1 MMVTILDKMPAQD
14 SQPTG
19 MAEAVLREIADH
31 LKSVADGGERQ
42 IVTLRGLPLSP
53 ADEDILRDTLGTGE
67 VQASLN
73 VFGRT
78 EITETAFAGVWW
90 VKELNADGETLSEHI
105 EIAQVPLIV
114 QAHTDDM
121 RAAAQ
126 RLAARDTSER
136 NEPEPPT
143 SSLNGAAGLCG
154 HGGEPS

>member
-1 MMVTILDKMPAQD
+1 
-14 SQPTG
+14 

-31 LKSVADGGERQ
+31 LQAVVDGGERQ

-53 ADEDILRDTLGTGE
+53 ADEQILRDALGEGE
-67 VQASLN
+67 ARASLT
-73 VFGRT
+73 VFGYT

-90 VKELNADGETLSEHI
+90 VKELNLDGETLSEHI
-105 EIAQVPLIV
+105 EIAQVPLIL

-121 RAAAQ
+121 RAAAL

-143 SSLNGAAGLCG
+143 DSLNGTAGLCG